1 MRFAIVDDTKVDLFR
16 TRDLCIEF
24 MKKQETLG
32 KIQMFASGEALLKST
47 IDEFDIILLDVQ
59 MPGLSG
65 LDVGKEIRKTNEDVE
80 IVYISAYADYAR
92 YGYAVQASEYLIK
105 DQLEETFCVSMARV
119 VKKIQS
125 KKRYRFFK
133 FVKEEMTLDL
143 NTIIYIASRGRRAFF
158 HLTDDES
165 LKEEQRPY
173 MNRTLND
180 IEVELEEFGFIR
192 TNQSYLINVQFIK
205 SIREDKTTVLR
216 NGELLPMSRS
226 RYAEVRRKY
235 ALLEGGF

>member
-1 MRFAIVDDTKVDLFR
+1 MKFAIVDDTKDDLLR

-24 MKKQETLG
+24 MKKQEILG
-32 KIQMFASGEALLKST
+32 EIKLFGSGEALFQDAL
-47 IDEFDIILLDVQ
+47 DEFDIILLDVQ

-105 DQLEETFCVSMARV
+105 DQLDVTFDISIARV

-125 KKRYRFFK
+125 KKRYRYFK

-143 NTIIYIASRGRRAFF
+143 NSIIYISSRGRRAIF
-158 HLTDDES
+158 HLVGDEK
-165 LKEEQRPY
+165 LKEDQRPH

-180 IEVELEEFGFIR
+180 IETELEEFGFIR
-192 TNQSYLINVQFIK
+192 TNQSYLINVQFVK

-216 NGELLPMSRS
+216 NGEHLPMSRS
-226 RYAEVRRKY
+226 RYMDAKKKY